1 MEGVARL
8 CIASRTQIAQTIP
21 LSVGYYWLS
30 FWDVSRSQNG
40 RIIGGDYWPADITVT
55 LANGSTT
62 NFCDTVKPS
71 TNCASFIRREY
82 LVKVET
88 AGDYTL
94 GFEGENTAADIRSY
108 IDAVSLRPA
117 LDVVADAVPDT
128 IEGLEVSVGDA
139 ALLQLD
145 YDGLARIGSLR
156 GDCSLKPGEQSSATQ
171 SFLRGLGRLFSNAKL
186 GLMMLTR

>member
-21 LSVGYYWLS
+21 LSAGYYWLS

-55 LANGSTT
+55 LDNGSTT

-117 LDVVADAVPDT
+117 LDVVPDAVP
-128 IEGLEVSVGDA
+128 EVSSGMTVSVRDGA
-139 ALLQLD
+139 ALQLD
-145 YDGLARIGSLR
+145 YDGDAKVGRVRVAAAAL
-156 GDCSLKPGEQSSATQ
+156 
-171 SFLRGLGRLFSNAKL
+171 LRGLGRLCATVRGGIMILF
-186 GLMMLTR
+186 R